1 MFAPLAQRAAADP
14 RLAAPDAMA
23 PADDDAAP
31 RTAVRSWAWFWTLLL
46 VMCWVQFS
54 TAWIY
59 PPIRFGGVS
68 AMIDSKPH
76 AVPFQYLLWLLIL
89 FGTLLHVRSAGLE
102 RLARVLAPFALFWLA
117 GAAAALF
124 GMAPLAALRL
134 LILWSLMALSA
145 ACIGLELG
153 APRALRPLCL
163 AMMLTL
169 LMSALLALALPRYG
183 TQLAGPDAVWRGLF
197 TNKNQLGWVSA
208 LCLVFGWHLRAA
220 GVRKAAWALIGLSL
234 LCLLAS
240 TSKGALVA
248 ALAALLFSSIVRR
261 LSRHVAAG
269 FGLAVLTVVLA
280 CLGAI
285 CLLAFP
291 LLLEWLGRDATLTGR
306 TEIWSAYFRS
316 MMATPWLGEGPGAYT
331 SLTPLTWRI
340 ASRFESFGAI
350 VTPHN
355 YYLGVFGDAGLFG
368 LLGASAALVFLVLV
382 RPLQRWTPL
391 SAACSALGFALAVHG
406 MVETH
411 EVYTPGAGAFLL
423 ILMHAVAVASDTDP
437 GPDPD
442 PVLPDPDPDDR
453 A

>member
-1 MFAPLAQRAAADP
+1 MFASLASRAGAAGDP
-14 RLAAPDAMA
+14 LAAPDSLA
-23 PADDDAAP
+23 PLDDDVAPQAA
-31 RTAVRSWAWFWTLLL
+31 ARSLAWFWTLLL

-89 FGTLLHVRSAGLE
+89 LGAVLHVRAAGLE
-102 RLARVLAPFALFWLA
+102 RIARVLAPFALFWLA

-124 GMAPLAALRL
+124 GITPLAALRL
-134 LILWSLMALSA
+134 LILWSLMAVSA

-153 APRALRPLCL
+153 ARALRPLCL
-163 AMMLTL
+163 AMSVTL
-169 LMSALLALALPRYG
+169 VLSVALALAVPRYG
-183 TQLAGPDAVWRGLF
+183 TQLAGLDAVWRGLF

-208 LCLVFGWHLRAA
+208 LCLVFGWHLRAV
-220 GVRKAAWALIGLSL
+220 GVRKAAWALIGLAL

-248 ALAALLFSSIVRR
+248 ALAALLFSAIVRR
-261 LSRHVAAG
+261 LARHVSAG
-269 FGLAVLTVVLA
+269 FGLAVLTVVLG
-280 CLGAI
+280 CLGAL

-291 LLLEWLGRDATLTGR
+291 LLLELLGRDATLTGR

-368 LLGASAALVFLVLV
+368 LLGAGAALVFLVLV

-391 SAACSALGFALAVHG
+391 TAACSALGFALAVHG

-423 ILMHAVAVASDTDP
+423 ILMHAVAVASDTAV
-437 GPDPD
+437 DPD
-442 PVLPDPDPDDR
+442 PVPEPALDDGS
-453 A
+453 